1 MKSRTKPNYKKT
13 LLIGGGIIAASVGVY
28 FLARYIKNMADKP
41 SPGGLE
47 PTTQTPPTE
56 GTTGGQT
63 GGTYTKDTQ
72 IDPKPAGV
80 PSDADLTSDAK
91 LRQAFA
97 QLVREYG
104 KPIAQ
109 NAERIA
115 RLETGNFKSGGYK
128 STGAAGMVAAAEG
141 FPYGWGSLSNFWN
154 TKPGLKPIGVVR
166 GYVKRENKIF
176 PYLAFGQD
184 SQGRPGGLWTLAEI
198 LKNRGND
205 PGKYVSLTNTAAQD
219 AYKQRLAAITIT
231 YTV

>member
-1 MKSRTKPNYKKT
+1 M
-13 LLIGGGIIAASVGVY
+13 IAGGVIAASVGVY
-28 FLARYIKNMADKP
+28 FLARYIKNRADQQDT
-41 SPGGLE
+41 G
-47 PTTQTPPTE
+47 TPPPDETTTTNIN
-56 GTTGGQT
+56 TTGGQT

-72 IDPKPAGV
+72 IDPKPAAV
-80 PSDADLTSDAK
+80 PSDADLMDDAK
-91 LRQAFA
+91 LRQAFR
-97 QLVREYG
+97 QLIAEYG

-141 FPYGWGSLSNFWN
+141 YPYGWGSLGNFWSS
-154 TKPGLKPIGVVR
+154 KPGLKPVGVVR
-166 GYVKRENKIF
+166 WYVKRDNKIY

-184 SQGRPGGLWTLAEI
+184 AQGRPGGLWTLAEI
-198 LKNRGND
+198 LKLRGND